1 MSDGSCYDPN
11 GKMIAMET
19 LTSIAPQGEIL
30 PAFDDETAELTPAPR
45 VFLTQHML
53 LRALQRK
60 AKSMGQITLRYN
72 CGVISLSQHERK
84 VIAQTTFGKI
94 VADYCV
100 GCDGPSG
107 PTQKYVTGGKKSGPG
122 LLTKSMTI
130 AFQVR
135 ASIASLLIVDGSRWR
150 GRSRLTPVH
159 DIHKQ

>member
-11 GKMIAMET
+11 AKMLAMET
-19 LTSIAPQGEIL
+19 LASIAPQGVIL
-30 PAFDDETAELTPAPR
+30 PALDNETAELTPAPR

-53 LRALQRK
+53 LRSLQRK
-60 AKSMGQITLRYN
+60 AKSMGQISLRYN
-72 CGVISLSQHERK
+72 CGIISLAQHERK

-107 PTQKYVTGGKKSGPG
+107 PSQKYVTGGKKSGPG

-135 ASIASLLIVDGSRWR
+135 AGIASFLTADGSHCR
-150 GRSRLTPVH
+150 GRS
-159 DIHKQ
+159 